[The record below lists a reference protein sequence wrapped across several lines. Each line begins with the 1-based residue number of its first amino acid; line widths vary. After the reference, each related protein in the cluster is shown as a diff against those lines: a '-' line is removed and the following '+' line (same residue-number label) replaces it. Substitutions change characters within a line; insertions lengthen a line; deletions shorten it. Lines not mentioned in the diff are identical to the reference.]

1 MMMNGRPA
9 DYHFMTGFFEP
20 GEKRRLDKSKE
31 LMNVQG
37 MQYFSTM
44 MKGVRANG

>member
-9 DYHFMTGFFEP
+9 DFHFMTRFFGP

-37 MQYFSTM
+37 MQYCSTI
-44 MKGVRANG
+44 MKGMRANG